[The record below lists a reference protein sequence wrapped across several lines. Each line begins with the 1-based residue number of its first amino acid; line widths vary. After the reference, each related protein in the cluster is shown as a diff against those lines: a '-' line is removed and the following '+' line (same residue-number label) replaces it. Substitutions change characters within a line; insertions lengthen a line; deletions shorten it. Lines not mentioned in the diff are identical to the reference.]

1 MTLFSGGACG
11 CAYLTDASE
20 PAHCYSNAMFTAPT
34 GNKFGAKFYGTA
46 AISEALGGGNWLAEG
61 CGKCWKVR
69 GWSNVPNKDSYQTTI
84 VLKGTNFCPP
94 SNPACSGGNA
104 HFDIS
109 APGFDVTQ
117 FSLSNTC
124 ATREPDE
131 FEGFASCGRWMI
143 DDQNPDV
150 GCDCSVFQNPVLRAG
165 CENFYSLM
173 WNNVEVDYEQVDC
186 PDELNRLNCWEENGY
201 AYPFGV
207 PDFCASNVE
216 NEVTSAPTMSNP
228 SPTTT
233 SPTAQT
239 SPPTP
244 SPTIAPTPSSTSS
257 CEDFSLKFRVSVNG
271 RNRWKTCTWV
281 KNKSQRCNVT
291 GVNGMCSNTCDTCN
305 ICQDSNT
312 KFKVQLNGRLRGK
325 NCVWVGKNKSS
336 RCAIEGVKAAC
347 RSTCGQC

>member
-94 SNPACSGGNA
+94 SNPACSGGKA

-143 DDQNPDV
+143 DDQDPDV
-150 GCDCSVFQNPVLRAG
+150 GCDCSEFQNPILRAG

-173 WNNVEVDYEQVDC
+173 WNNVEVDYEEVDC

-216 NEVTSAPTMSNP
+216 SEVTSSPTMSNP
-228 SPTTT
+228 SPTTP

-239 SPPTP
+239 SSPVV
-244 SPTIAPTPSSTSS
+244 SPTISTSS
-257 CEDFSLKFRVSVNG
+257 P
-271 RNRWKTCTWV
+271 T
-281 KNKSQRCNVT
+281 VT
-291 GVNGMCSNTCDTCN
+291 TSSPTLSRTSSPTEEVTTSHDEYCCSND
-305 ICQDSNT
+305 
-312 KFKVQLNGRLRGK
+312 LK
-325 NCVWVGKNKSS
+325 NCSTSGWCNENENNCRGCDGHWIAKNPNCELK
-336 RCAIEGVKAAC
+336 RWDNCKGNPNGCCPPA
-347 RSTCGQC
+347 TCVDFGYWAQCLV